1 MCSAPSVISLCVGQN
16 ALRLRKDASFD
27 CMPERRHW
35 PRRYRRCRSSPVL
48 PCYRVLP
55 TLPLATYQAGET
67 VLTAGTKTGRL
78 LILRKGAVTIE
89 KEGTEIAKVTKPG
102 AVFGELSALL
112 NQPHTADVRTLETSE
127 FRVARAELLEQ
138 DPVILLYVA
147 AILAQRL
154 NLANQAV
161 IELKSQIQ
169 LHHMIR
175 STVGK
180 AVKKIEEL
188 LSATGA
194 DLVYA
199 PGI

>member
-1 MCSAPSVISLCVGQN
+1 LAIF
-16 ALRLRKDASFD
+16 AAI
-27 CMPERRHW
+27 RRA
-35 PRRYRRCRSSPVL
+35 SSPEGWNKAWA
-48 PCYRVLP
+48 
-55 TLPLATYQAGET
+55 LAFSGET
-67 VLTAGTKTGRL
+67 S
-78 LILRKGAVTIE
+78 
-89 KEGTEIAKVTKPG
+89 TEPG

-127 FRVARAELLEQ
+127 FRVARAELLEE
-138 DPVILLYVA
+138 DPAALLYVA

-154 NLANQAV
+154 NLANQTV
-161 IELKSQIQ
+161 VELKSQIQ

-175 STVGK
+175 STIGK
-180 AVKKIEEL
+180 GVKKMEEL

>member
-1 MCSAPSVISLCVGQN
+1 
-16 ALRLRKDASFD
+16 
-27 CMPERRHW
+27 
-35 PRRYRRCRSSPVL
+35 
-48 PCYRVLP
+48 
-55 TLPLATYQAGET
+55 
-67 VLTAGTKTGRL
+67 
-78 LILRKGAVTIE
+78 
-89 KEGTEIAKVTKPG
+89 
-102 AVFGELSALL
+102 
-112 NQPHTADVRTLETSE
+112 
-127 FRVARAELLEQ
+127 
-138 DPVILLYVA
+138 LYVA

-180 AVKKIEEL
+180 AVKKMEEL

>member
-1 MCSAPSVISLCVGQN
+1 MVQPSEAGPPSFSAPNQQELAAMLIPESTAFQNSLGG
-16 ALRLRKDASFD
+16 
-27 CMPERRHW
+27 
-35 PRRYRRCRSSPVL
+35 
-48 PCYRVLP
+48 
-55 TLPLATYQAGET
+55 LAVVTYQPGEM
-67 VLTAGTKTGRL
+67 VIADGSKTGRL
-78 LILRKGAVTIE
+78 LILKKGTVTIE
-89 KEGTEIAKVTKPG
+89 KEGTEIAKVTAPG

-154 NLANQAV
+154 NLANQVV

-169 LHHMIR
+169 LHHMVR
-175 STVGK
+175 STIGK
-180 AVKKIEEL
+180 AVKKMEEL